1 MPNHP
6 IIQTLLPLVRGYKA
20 SRLNKEVILNIV
32 KEELQNHILYALYSN
47 PKTSEM
53 IFYGGTSLRKIYG
66 LNRLSEDLDF
76 EIEKE
81 LPASTIEEVILNYF
95 KSIAL
100 GKVYSLKQENNVVQ
114 RVTFK
119 FPILYDLELSPLRD
133 ENIHVK
139 VEMSKTLGKKLG
151 VISKSALS
159 LSNLSMLIRHYD
171 IETLMASKIVAC
183 INRVERKKGK
193 EVISFKGRDFYDL
206 LWYMSKSIKP
216 NEERL
221 KSQLEMNTTEVF
233 EKLDE
238 RVKSIN
244 SEELFSELSDYFIDT
259 RFIRNWCDN
268 FHSQYAQYRKQY

>member
-20 SRLNKEVILNIV
+20 SGLNKEVILNIV
-32 KEELQNHILYALYSN
+32 KEELQNHILYALYSS
-47 PKTSEM
+47 PLTSEM

-76 EIEKE
+76 EIENE
-81 LPASTIEEVILNYF
+81 LSASTIEEVILNYF
-95 KSIAL
+95 KSISL

-119 FPILYDLELSPLRD
+119 FPILFDLELSPLRD

-139 VEMSKTLGKKLG
+139 VEMSKTVGKKLG
-151 VISKSALS
+151 NISKSAYS

-171 IETLMASKIVAC
+171 LETLMASKIVAC

-193 EVISFKGRDFYDL
+193 KIISFKGRDFYDL

-244 SEELFSELSDYFIDT
+244 SEDLFSELSDYFIDT
-259 RFIRNWCDN
+259 KFIRNWCDN
-268 FHSQYAQYRKQY
+268 FHSLYSQYRKQY